1 MAGGTRTAGGL
12 AAAGWSPLGLLW
24 LAAAVLSALPLFGFG
39 LAGLAAAWTRPEYS
53 HGPVIP
59 LLSFYMFL
67 HEMKAVPPLPAGTP
81 AGSRW
86 PGVAVI
92 GLALLM
98 ALAGNLVQI
107 NDLVFY
113 ALIVWVYGLVLVGFG
128 ARRGAVFW
136 PSVLHLVFM
145 LPLPQFLYWQVSTG
159 LQFVSSEVGVALV
172 RGMGVPVYLEGNV
185 IDLGVYQLQVAEAC
199 SGLRYLFPIMSFT
212 YVFAVLYRG
221 PVWHK
226 LVLLFSAVPLAV
238 LMNAV
243 RIGVIGL
250 LVDRHGIAQAEG
262 FLHVFEGWVIFLCCI
277 AVLFGMAKAMQRLSG
292 DRRRLGEALDL
303 DFSGLAAELG
313 RIRGVE
319 ASAALVAAA
328 GLTAALSLG
337 FALAPERVAAVPA
350 REGFALFPQ
359 SVGDGSGAGWEG
371 RSGSLAPAIAAVLG
385 ADDYLAAVYAPAA
398 GGAPVDLFLTWYA
411 DQTDGNAIHSPAVCL
426 PGAGW
431 EVAAIRSVTVPLPGT
446 ATGSVRLNRAVIRKG
461 LETQVVYYWFAGRGR
476 QITNDFAAKFS
487 AMADSLR
494 LGRTD
499 GGLVRLMTPVDGGG
513 GEAAADAR
521 LAGFLAAIADRLPR
535 YLPD

>member
-24 LAAAVLSALPLFGFG
+24 LAAAVLSPLPLFGFG

-67 HEMKAVPPLPAGTP
+67 HEMKAVPPLPAGTRRQP
-81 AGSRW
+81 
-86 PGVAVI
+86 
-92 GLALLM
+92 LARGGGDR
-98 ALAGNLVQI
+98 ARAR
-107 NDLVFY
+107 
-113 ALIVWVYGLVLVGFG
+113 AG
-128 ARRGAVFW
+128 ARRQPRADQRPGLLRADRLGLRPGARRLRGAAGPVFW

-145 LPLPQFLYWQVSTG
+145 LPLPQFLYWQVSTS

-172 RGMGVPVYLEGNV
+172 RGLGVPVYLEGNV

-226 LVLLFSAVPLAV
+226 LVLLLSAVPLAV

-262 FLHVFEGWVIFLCCI
+262 FLHVFEGWVIFLLCI

-292 DRRRLGEALDL
+292 DRRRLGAALDL

-350 REGFALFPQ
+350 REQLRALPAERR
-359 SVGDGSGAGWEG
+359 GRLGAGG
-371 RSGSLAPAIAAVLG
+371 RAERRLTPAIERCSAPTTTWRRSTPRPTAARRSTSSSPG
-385 ADDYLAAVYAPAA
+385 
-398 GGAPVDLFLTWYA
+398 TA

-431 EVAAIRSVTVPLPGT
+431 EVSAIR
-446 ATGSVRLNRAVIRKG
+446 TGHRAAARHRDRVVRLNRAVIRKG

-476 QITNDFAAKFS
+476 RSPTTSPPSSRRWPTACGSAAP
-487 AMADSLR
+487 
-494 LGRTD
+494 T
-499 GGLVRLMTPVDGGG
+499 
-513 GEAAADAR
+513 AAWC
-521 LAGFLAAIADRLPR
+521 G
-535 YLPD
+535 